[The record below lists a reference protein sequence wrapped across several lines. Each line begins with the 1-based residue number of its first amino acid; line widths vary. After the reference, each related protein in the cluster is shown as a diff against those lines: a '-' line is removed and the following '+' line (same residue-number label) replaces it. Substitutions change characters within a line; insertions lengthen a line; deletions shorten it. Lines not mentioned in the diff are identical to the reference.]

1 MRGVVAVLGLL
12 SASQGYA
19 DTVARQGGDIIEIRK
34 SSEGHKAEVYYSNT
48 RVQNSGGGQ
57 VFLDYGDVVVHIKVE
72 VNAGLDGAERVTVS
86 PVNPGLIAVPETADV
101 KDGDGIVIQIML
113 PMF

>member
-34 SSEGHKAEVYYSNT
+34 SSEGHKAEVYYSNS
-48 RVQNSGGGQ
+48 RDQNSGGGLA
-57 VFLDYGDVVVHIKVE
+57 VLEWEGIVVE
-72 VNAGLDGAERVTVS
+72 VYVQVLGDERVTVR
-86 PVNPGLIAVPETADV
+86 PMDPNLIAVPAEADV
-101 KDGDGIVIQIML
+101 PDGDGIVIQIML